1 MARDAEQTKQR
12 LLEAA
17 ISEFAAYGI
26 AGARV
31 DRVAAAAGCNKAM
44 IYSYFGSKEG
54 LFDAAFDER
63 TGAFFEAVP
72 FDAGDLAGYTGRAF
86 DYFDEHP
93 ETLRLST
100 WYRLERSEAEHLA
113 AITEAND
120 VRLREIGRAQHEGE
134 ISGHFSPVQLLVLIQ
149 ALSAAWHSTNPEL
162 GPHLPSARA
171 GRRRTLV
178 DAVQGLLAL
187 K

>member
-1 MARDAEQTKQR
+1 MARDAEQTKRR

-17 ISEFAAYGI
+17 TTEFAGFGI

-31 DRVAAAAGCNKAM
+31 DRIAAAAKCNKAM

-54 LFDAAFDER
+54 LFDAVFDER
-63 TGAFFEAVP
+63 TAAFFEAVP
-72 FDAGDLAGYTGRAF
+72 FDADDLAGYTGRAF
-86 DYFDEHP
+86 DYFDAHP

-100 WYRLERSEAEHLA
+100 WYRLERSDAEHLA
-113 AITEAND
+113 AISEVND
-120 VRLREIGRAQHEGE
+120 VRLREIGRAQREGG
-134 ISGHFSPVQLLVLIQ
+134 IPGHFSPVQLLVLIQ

-162 GPHLPSARA
+162 GPHLPTGRE
-171 GRRRTLV
+171 GRRETLV